1 MNPAD
6 RAVGTSVIELR
17 GLRVLGHHGVSDQER
32 DSAQPFELDID
43 VVLDEGAG
51 VAAAASDDVEDTV
64 DYGLVSEEAAAVV
77 SGSTFHLIESLAE
90 AVANAVLKHDPVAE
104 VTVVVRKLRPPVPV
118 DLWTAG
124 VRITRRRSGTGG

>member
-1 MNPAD
+1 M
-6 RAVGTSVIELR
+6 IELR